1 MESFRN
7 GQGARSDLLGDV
19 HFRLHGSDWLVRLSR
34 RLPADVQRRCGR
46 EIGAWSIS
54 CVVAAAKPFRIA
66 CAQKRPATAI
76 GVADHAIGFFR
87 FRRLHPS
94 ANQWP
99 KQFASLN

>member
-1 MESFRN
+1 MDRARGAICLAMSISVSMGLTGSCAYLEDCRLTCN
-7 GQGARSDLLGDV
+7 GAAEG
-19 HFRLHGSDWLVRLSR
+19 
-34 RLPADVQRRCGR
+34 
-46 EIGAWSIS
+46 IGAWSIS
-54 CVVAAAKPFRIA
+54 CVVEAAQPFRIA